1 MYKIAVDA
9 MGGDDAPT
17 TVVSGVESARDK
29 LPNVEFV
36 LFGKLDQVKPLIKD
50 MTRISLVQSD
60 DAIAMADE
68 PVKSVRTRKNS
79 SLVMAANAVKH
90 GEADALF
97 SAGNTG
103 ALLAAGIFLV
113 GRIKGISRPALM
125 TLLPA
130 MGGEHDAFVMMD
142 VGANADN
149 RANHLYE
156 YGVLGSFYAHEILH
170 YDQPRV
176 GLLNN
181 GGEEDKGDQMHKDAH
196 QLLKAGH
203 AKHLVNFVGNVE
215 AANILQGPADVVV
228 SDGFTGNATLK
239 AIEGTAKTVMK
250 TLKHSLSNGGIRAK
264 MGAGLLLPTL
274 KDIAHQW
281 NPEQYGGAVVL
292 GVKAPVVKA
301 HGSASAEAISATM
314 VQIESML
321 SSDLINKVET
331 FVAEHKNDLAA
342 RIDSQE

>member
-17 TVVSGVESARDK
+17 TVVSGVESARDQ
-29 LPNVEFV
+29 LPNVEFI
-36 LFGKLDQVKPLIKD
+36 LFGQLDQVKPLIQD
-50 MTRISLVQSD
+50 MTRISLIQSD
-60 DAIAMADE
+60 DIIAMADE
-68 PVKSVRTRKNS
+68 PVKSIRNRKNS

-130 MGGEHDAFVMMD
+130 IGGEHDVFVMMD

-156 YGVLGSFYAHEILH
+156 YGILGSFYAHEILH
-170 YDQPRV
+170 YENPRV

-196 QLLKAGH
+196 QLLKTGH
-203 AKHLVNFVGNVE
+203 TKHLVNFVGNVE
-215 AANILQGPADVVV
+215 AANILQSPADVVV
-228 SDGFTGNATLK
+228 SDGFTGNAALK
-239 AIEGTAKTVMK
+239 AIEGTAKTIMK
-250 TLKHSLSNGGIRAK
+250 TLKNSLSNGGVRAK

-274 KDIAHQW
+274 KSMAKQW

-301 HGSASAEAISATM
+301 HGSASPKAIAAAM

-321 SSDLINKVET
+321 DSNLINKVDT
-331 FVAEHKNDLAA
+331 FVTDHKDDLAA
-342 RIDSQE
+342 RMDNK